1 MFDVNEDYLK
11 EALEIMSYEQ
21 LTLEE
26 RLRIIIEKNL
36 LRGAEKDV

>member
-11 EALEIMSYEQ
+11 EALEIMSYEK

-36 LRGAEKDV
+36 LRGAGKDV

>member
-11 EALEIMSYEQ
+11 EALEIMSYEK

-36 LRGAEKDV
+36 LRGAGKVV

>member
-36 LRGAEKDV
+36 LRGAGKDV